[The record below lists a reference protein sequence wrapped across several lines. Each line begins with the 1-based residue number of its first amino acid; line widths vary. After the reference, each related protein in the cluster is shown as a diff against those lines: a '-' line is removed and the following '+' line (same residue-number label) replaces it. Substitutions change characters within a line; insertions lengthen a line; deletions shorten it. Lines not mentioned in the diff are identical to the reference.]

1 MQFIVTGYD
10 GKDTGAYER
19 RMAAREAHL
28 KGAREM
34 YLEKKA
40 LYVTAL
46 VDETG
51 KMIGSVMIVEFDSE
65 DALREE
71 WLSKE
76 PYVIGNVWAEVKIE
90 LCKVPSFCR

>member
-10 GKDTGAYER
+10 GKDAGAYER

-28 KGAREM
+28 KSARAM
-34 YLEKKA
+34 YLDKKA
-40 LYVTAL
+40 LYVAAL
-46 VDETG
+46 VDEAG
-51 KMIGSVMIVEFDSE
+51 KMIGSVMIVEFESE

-76 PYVIGNVWAEVKIE
+76 PYVVGNVWAEVKIE
-90 LCKVPSFCR
+90 PCKVPPFCR